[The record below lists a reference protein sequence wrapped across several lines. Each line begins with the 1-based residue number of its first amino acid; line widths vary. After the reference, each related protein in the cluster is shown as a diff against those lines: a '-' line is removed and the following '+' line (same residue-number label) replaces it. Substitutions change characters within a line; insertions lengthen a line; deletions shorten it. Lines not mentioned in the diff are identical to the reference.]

1 MQQKQLEKDN
11 SRTKLIRKE
20 AYFVTVLGRIAYL
33 GELKT
38 KLLQLGD
45 GKNSSSIEENS
56 KSYSANTNSN
66 TSLPSSLLLFMGL
79 APGKALLSR
88 TKSNM
93 LIWFTLSMR
102 ANLNCNF
109 LIHPFQKFEQFI
121 NCKAAEMTV

>member
-56 KSYSANTNSN
+56 KSYSESFSLSKELNSE
-66 TSLPSSLLLFMGL
+66 F
-79 APGKALLSR
+79 
-88 TKSNM
+88 
-93 LIWFTLSMR
+93 
-102 ANLNCNF
+102 F
-109 LIHPFQKFEQFI
+109 L
-121 NCKAAEMTV
+121 C